1 MIVNNS
7 LFISNTLEN
16 NLINYN
22 NTNISTDMLIIT
34 NLIYVVLFVI

>member
-1 MIVNNS
+1 MMNNS
-7 LFISNTLEN
+7 LFISNTPEN

>member
-1 MIVNNS
+1 MMNNS

>member
-1 MIVNNS
+1 MMNNS
-7 LFISNTLEN
+7 LFISNTLQN